1 MKNMITKNLQNLAPA
16 VSSAL
21 KNPAMGQLL
30 KRVPYLGTALMLG
43 SVGFGLLRN
52 IVGEEEYQKMY
63 KELEWMGGAQ
73 DLFMSEQKLMA
84 EGQATF
90 NSVDPL
96 FGGGMSNQFGGST
109 TSSDGVITYNITNT
123 TNIGTIEKE
132 ADEVEIQQKIENHI
146 NEFGY
151 MSG

>member
-1 MKNMITKNLQNLAPA
+1 MSAIVSGALMGITGGMGKG
-16 VSSAL
+16 
-21 KNPAMGQLL
+21 KKAMGAGDP
-30 KRVPYLGTALMLG
+30 R
-43 SVGFGLLRN
+43 
-52 IVGEEEYQKMY
+52 
-63 KELEWMGGAQ
+63 GADFTKPANFKLT
-73 DLFMSEQKLMA
+73 DLFT
-84 EGQATF
+84 GRR
-90 NSVDPL
+90 
-96 FGGGMSNQFGGST
+96 NQFGGST

>member
-1 MKNMITKNLQNLAPA
+1 
-16 VSSAL
+16 
-21 KNPAMGQLL
+21 
-30 KRVPYLGTALMLG
+30 
-43 SVGFGLLRN
+43 
-52 IVGEEEYQKMY
+52 
-63 KELEWMGGAQ
+63 
-73 DLFMSEQKLMA
+73 MA